1 MIALD
6 DVADE
11 LQALAEHV
19 RAKHA
24 SPALAWGVMI
34 DGRLAMGGGAG
45 VLDDGRAPT
54 ATTSFRIAS
63 MTKSFTA
70 ATVLAL
76 RDEGVAGEPRR
87 RAVPGRT
94 PPTSDSPAITSATPA
109 VDERRLRRG
118 RPVGRPAPGHRR

>member
-24 SPALAWGVMI
+24 SPALAWGVML

-45 VLDDGRAPT
+45 ALDDGRAPT
-54 ATTSFRIAS
+54 AATAFRIAS

-76 RDEGVAGEPRR
+76 RDDGVVPGLDDRVPGVA
-87 RAVPGRT
+87 
-94 PPTSDSPAITSATPA
+94 PA
-109 VDERRLRRG
+109 DRRLAADHAAACCCR
-118 RPVGRPAPGHRR
+118 

>member
-45 VLDDGRAPT
+45 ALDDGRAPT
-54 ATTSFRIAS
+54 ATARPGSTSTSPGCGGGGPARRS
-63 MTKSFTA
+63 TA
-70 ATVLAL
+70 
-76 RDEGVAGEPRR
+76 
-87 RAVPGRT
+87 
-94 PPTSDSPAITSATPA
+94 
-109 VDERRLRRG
+109 
-118 RPVGRPAPGHRR
+118 